1 METIFNHIGLIL
13 AIAIPV
19 LLFIIIMAA
28 GYVKAPPDKAIII
41 SGIRKEPR
49 VLCGKAGIKIPF
61 FERKD
66 ELTLSQVS
74 INVDTE
80 AYIPTQDFINI
91 KVDAVV
97 KVQVDTE
104 HPENMKRAMRNFLN
118 RTPEQIIKELQDTL
132 QGNMREIIGTMELKA
147 ICNDREKFGNQVQ
160 EKAAQDM
167 SKLGMVIIACN
178 IQNIS
183 DKSGLIEDMGMDNT
197 SRIKKDAAI
206 AKAQSDRDIAIA
218 QAEADKEANEAK
230 VLAETE
236 IAEKNN
242 ELEIK
247 KAELKIISDQKKAQA
262 DASYD
267 IQAAEQRKTIEVNNV
282 NADIAKEDRAVEL
295 KRKEAEVAEQ
305 ALSAKIKKQADAERY
320 ASEQKAEVELFQKKK
335 DAEARRYE
343 QEQEAE
349 ALKKK
354 AEADK
359 YAAEQKAEGI
369 RLIGEAEAEAIR
381 AKGIAEAE
389 GIDKK
394 AEAMKKMGEASVLE
408 MFFNAYPEIMQAAA
422 KPLENVSNITMY
434 GEGNSAKLV
443 GDIVNTTTKVA
454 AGIKES
460 TGIDIQAIISGF
472 LGAKLT
478 ESEAKNS
485 DIINTESKNIE
496 TVKDFEDSDVNPN
509 END

>member
-1 METIFNHIGLIL
+1 M
-13 AIAIPV
+13 
-19 LLFIIIMAA
+19 
-28 GYVKAPPDKAIII
+28 
-41 SGIRKEPR
+41 RK
-49 VLCGKAGIKIPF
+49 GWDKIPF

-104 HPENMKRAMRNFLN
+104 NPENMKRAMRNFLN
-118 RTPEQIIKELQDTL
+118 RTPEQIIRELQDTL

-230 VLAETE
+230 VSSETE

-247 KAELKIISDQKKAQA
+247 KAELKIISDQKRHKLMLHMRFKQQ
-262 DASYD
+262 S
-267 IQAAEQRKTIEVNNV
+267 NV
-282 NADIAKEDRAVEL
+282 
-295 KRKEAEVAEQ
+295 
-305 ALSAKIKKQADAERY
+305 
-320 ASEQKAEVELFQKKK
+320 
-335 DAEARRYE
+335 
-343 QEQEAE
+343 
-349 ALKKK
+349 
-354 AEADK
+354 
-359 YAAEQKAEGI
+359 
-369 RLIGEAEAEAIR
+369 
-381 AKGIAEAE
+381 
-389 GIDKK
+389 
-394 AEAMKKMGEASVLE
+394 
-408 MFFNAYPEIMQAAA
+408 
-422 KPLENVSNITMY
+422 
-434 GEGNSAKLV
+434 KL
-443 GDIVNTTTKVA
+443 
-454 AGIKES
+454 
-460 TGIDIQAIISGF
+460 
-472 LGAKLT
+472 LKLT
-478 ESEAKNS
+478 ML
-485 DIINTESKNIE
+485 TL
-496 TVKDFEDSDVNPN
+496 T
-509 END
+509 